1 MQRKTNCL
9 CMPLRAKKRRSE
21 WIPGGHVKRKSS
33 LPRSQKL
40 RCPPVLRFA
49 IVHLVGFPHGKAL
62 ATQMVWAHCRHFHDL
77 VEVGDASVTGAGT
90 AAIKHAPFHEH
101 ARADTVV
108 IAGLDLR
115 KLELGVPLV
124 ESFDSTCLN
133 LLGAGFLVC
142 LVPGLGQAQV
152 SKAILTAKCGARVCE
167 PGSGQLHQF
176 AGDNPAFFLSNGHA
190 LAVDEPPQERHLV
203 HGVLA
208 M

>member
-1 MQRKTNCL
+1 
-9 CMPLRAKKRRSE
+9 MPLRAKKRRSE
-21 WIPGGHVKRKSS
+21 WIPGGRVKRKSS

-124 ESFDSTCLN
+124 ESFDSTSFESN
-133 LLGAGFLVC
+133 PHSQVWSK
-142 LVPGLGQAQV
+142 GLRTR
-152 SKAILTAKCGARVCE
+152 LWPT
-167 PGSGQLHQF
+167 
-176 AGDNPAFFLSNGHA
+176 
-190 LAVDEPPQERHLV
+190 PPICW
-203 HGVLA
+203 
-208 M
+208 

>member
-21 WIPGGHVKRKSS
+21 WIPGGRVKRKSS

-90 AAIKHAPFHEH
+90 AAIKHGPFHV
-101 ARADTVV
+101 RTRSNPMVV
-108 IAGLDLR
+108 TG
-115 KLELGVPLV
+115 LELGQFELFVPLIDRLDGK
-124 ESFDSTCLN
+124 SLKLFWAN
-133 LLGAGFLVC
+133 FLVV
-142 LVPGLGQAQV
+142 LMSGLCHAQC
-152 SKAILTAKCGARVCE
+152 SKRIFT
-167 PGSGQLHQF
+167 SQ
-176 AGDNPAFFLSNGHA
+176 S
-190 LAVDEPPQERHLV
+190 
-203 HGVLA
+203 
-208 M
+208 